1 MKLGLSCA
9 LVFLVACAADDAGDP
24 RTTDS
29 DDDGISDFY
38 EGRATHRDSD
48 GDGTPDYQD
57 PDSDNDGIS
66 DKREAGTGGDIANP
80 PRDSDNDGKPNFI
93 DRDSDGNG
101 IDDSEES
108 TDDYD
113 GDGLGDWEDP
123 DDDDDLVD
131 DRIEFAGIYDPPL
144 DADNDGIP
152 NYLDPDSDNDNIL
165 DGHERNDDS
174 DGDGILNWD
183 DPDSDNDGLSDA
195 EEAGDKDIRTRPVDT
210 DGDRVPDFLD
220 LDSDNDGVSDT
231 AEIEAGTSPILEDTD
246 GDGVTDL
253 IELAAG
259 TDALSDEDS
268 PRTRGDFVFV
278 VPYQEEASPKDDT
291 LKFRTDIQFA
301 DVYILMDLSG
311 SMSGEL
317 EGVRTALADAVE
329 TLTCEDFGT
338 SCVGTSQCGAGQICG
353 AGGSCI
359 ENPKTSS
366 CIESLWTGFG
376 AYGDPGDFENKVS
389 LQSDPQVTIAS
400 LPLSTTSAS
409 DEALHEALE
418 CVAEPL
424 TCDTNTCAAT
434 GVGCPGYREDAVK
447 IVVGVTDE
455 SDRCYHG
462 GCGGPNVMV
471 VTDELNAVGVN
482 FVGINS
488 GSVDNVDV
496 TQNLSE
502 LAEGTGTIGA
512 GGDPLVYVGA
522 RRGSDHRASW
532 PRSTASC
539 AMYLCG

>member
-1 MKLGLSCA
+1 
-9 LVFLVACAADDAGDP
+9 
-24 RTTDS
+24 
-29 DDDGISDFY
+29 
-38 EGRATHRDSD
+38 
-48 GDGTPDYQD
+48 
-57 PDSDNDGIS
+57 
-66 DKREAGTGGDIANP
+66 
-80 PRDSDNDGKPNFI
+80 
-93 DRDSDGNG
+93 
-101 IDDSEES
+101 
-108 TDDYD
+108 
-113 GDGLGDWEDP
+113 
-123 DDDDDLVD
+123 
-131 DRIEFAGIYDPPL
+131 
-144 DADNDGIP
+144 
-152 NYLDPDSDNDNIL
+152 
-165 DGHERNDDS
+165 
-174 DGDGILNWD
+174 
-183 DPDSDNDGLSDA
+183 
-195 EEAGDKDIRTRPVDT
+195 
-210 DGDRVPDFLD
+210 
-220 LDSDNDGVSDT
+220 
-231 AEIEAGTSPILEDTD
+231 
-246 GDGVTDL
+246 DGVTDL

-522 RRGSDHRASW
+522 NAEVTTALVAAINGIVRDVPLRVTLSAQETQDDAGNAKPFVERLAVNVMGGDCTAVTNTEDTNADGYDDAFSAIKPGTSVCWDIRVADNMTVKPTSEPQVFRLRLVVRGNGSIVDQR
-532 PRSTASC
+532 TA
-539 AMYLCG
+539 YFLVPPEIPVLVGPG